1 MKNNFQFRMHRQLT
15 NQLRGMLGTSPE
27 MEHHNYP
34 QTHVYRTEGKY
45 HKFLQKVQIF
55 SEHAIPG
62 GGPTPA
68 FLSKLWQL
76 VNDQDNCGLVSWSS
90 NGRSFIVFD
99 QVKFSKQILP
109 NYFKHQKMNSFVRQ
123 LNMYGFKKVS

>member
-1 MKNNFQFRMHRQLT
+1 MSIEQRVNTIHFRRNFKT
-15 NQLRGMLGTSPE
+15 
-27 MEHHNYP
+27 
-34 QTHVYRTEGKY
+34 
-45 HKFLQKVQIF
+45 FL
-55 SEHAIPG
+55 EHAIPG

-123 LNMYGFKKVS
+123 LNMYGFKKVDKFSWLHFF